1 MDDAAPRRA
10 RPQDHVRVRVW
21 DGWVRLFH
29 WGIVALLAFSWWTA
43 ETDRM
48 AWHMLSGHAIL
59 ALLLFRIAWG
69 LVGSDTARFARFLRP
84 PRAALRHLAH
94 LRRRGAPEET
104 TLGHNAVGGWM
115 VLLMLGLLLAQAV
128 TGLFADDEELHRG
141 PLADWVGFDTAQR
154 ITGWHQRNFNLVL
167 GAVALH
173 VAAVAAYWLL
183 ARRNL
188 IAPMI
193 TGVARVPADS
203 AAAVRPPRMG
213 RPARAAALLVAAAAL
228 VYGLMR
234 SGGG

>member
-1 MDDAAPRRA
+1 
-10 RPQDHVRVRVW
+10 
-21 DGWVRLFH
+21 
-29 WGIVALLAFSWWTA
+29 
-43 ETDRM
+43 
-48 AWHMLSGHAIL
+48 
-59 ALLLFRIAWG
+59 
-69 LVGSDTARFARFLRP
+69 
-84 PRAALRHLAH
+84 
-94 LRRRGAPEET
+94 
-104 TLGHNAVGGWM
+104 
-115 VLLMLGLLLAQAV
+115 
-128 TGLFADDEELHRG
+128 
-141 PLADWVGFDTAQR
+141 VGFDTAQR